1 MQVAEEHISLIKLG
15 LLLITKTL
23 LLLTSVLSPPL
34 PGSQSS
40 PLSVLARM
48 PIPVPTKWW
57 WGSCSLT
64 PPISQSFH
72 PASGS
77 ATVGRWPP
85 QLLVH
90 PGSQRS
96 SRSTDPPPARILHQ
110 HGHLRGRCHVGRCC
124 TIVRKLGGAG
134 GQTGRQPELWH
145 KGCKFLH
152 SIQFY
157 NLDIY
162 IYRYKMV

>member
-96 SRSTDPPPARILHQ
+96 SRSTDPPPARPPPWSVSCGALLYHCEEA
-110 HGHLRGRCHVGRCC
+110 GRCGRPN
-124 TIVRKLGGAG
+124 GAATWVVAQG
-134 GQTGRQPELWH
+134 MQIPSFDTVL
-145 KGCKFLH
+145 
-152 SIQFY
+152 QFRY
-157 NLDIY
+157 IY
-162 IYRYKMV
+162 I